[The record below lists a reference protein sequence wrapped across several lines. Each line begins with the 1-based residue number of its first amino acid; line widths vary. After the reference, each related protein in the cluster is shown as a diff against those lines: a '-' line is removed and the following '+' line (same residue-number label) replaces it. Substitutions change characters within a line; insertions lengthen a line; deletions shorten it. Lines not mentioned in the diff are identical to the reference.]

1 MNNLEKSL
9 YNKVYTDVAK
19 ELDLPVSVVKG
30 AYEGYWL
37 FAKEHI
43 KSLPLKDPDLT
54 EEEFL
59 QLRVGV
65 NFPSLG
71 KLAYPLNKFR
81 AIKLR
86 NTYIKHINRDE
97 EVEYQND

>member
-1 MNNLEKSL
+1 MNTLEKTL
-9 YNKVYTDVAK
+9 YNKVYSEVAK
-19 ELDLPVSVVKG
+19 ELNLPVEIVRG

-37 FAKEHI
+37 FAREHI

-54 EEEFL
+54 EEEFVK
-59 QLRVGV
+59 LRTSI

-71 KLAYPLNKFR
+71 KMSYPLNKFR

-86 NTYIKHINRDE
+86 NTYIKHINNE
-97 EVEYQND
+97 EAEHQND